1 MFEFIVDRR
10 IEEAAAR
17 GELRG
22 LPGEGRP
29 LDLGDEDPLAPPEM
43 RMAKRI
49 LKNSG
54 FDDPQWTQEER
65 DARARALANL
75 GRLREV

>member
-1 MFEFIVDRR
+1 MFELIVERK
-10 IEEAAAR
+10 IEEALRR
-17 GELRG
+17 GELER

-29 LDLGDEDPLAPPEM
+29 LDLEDEDPLAPPEM

-49 LKNSG
+49 LRNSG
-54 FDDPQWTQEER
+54 FDDPRREQEELE
-65 DARARALANL
+65 ARRRALLNL